1 MSFNIT
7 MNFLGL
13 DEVQKEIERLSTE
26 SELKALNKKIVK
38 KAGKVGLEESEDKKE
53 SIQQKPYE
61 IRATRQQ
68 NRAAR
73 GG

>member
-38 KAGKVGLEESEDKKE
+38 KPEKLA
-53 SIQQKPYE
+53 
-61 IRATRQQ
+61 
-68 NRAAR
+68 
-73 GG
+73 